1 MRLARVTGTV
11 TATLKES
18 GLTGLKLLVADVEDG
33 AGGVLEKSVVA
44 ADAVGAGVGDMV
56 LLAEGSAARLPAA
69 CAGQPVDAAAVAIV
83 DEVSL
88 KAAPRRA
95 ASKGRK

>member
-11 TATLKES
+11 TATLKEA
-18 GLTGLKLLVADVEDG
+18 GLTGLKLLVVDVEDG
-33 AGGVLEKSVVA
+33 AGAVTATGVVVA
-44 ADAVGAGVGDMV
+44 DVVGAGAGDLV

-83 DEVSL
+83 DQVDM
-88 KAAPRRA
+88 AAPKRA
-95 ASKGRK
+95 AAKGRK